1 MPHPIIGI
9 SEVAQ
14 IIFDHLVTPGRRIA
28 LVSLACTCKGLE
40 EQALRT
46 LWSGQDSVRILV
58 ESTLPCGMLSRPPRS
73 QVRDIVA
80 VWYLASF

>member
-14 IIFDHLVTPGRRIA
+14 IIFDHLAAPGSRIT

-46 LWSGQDSVRILV
+46 LWSGQESVRILV
-58 ESTLPCGMLSRPPRS
+58 KSTLPHGMLSSPPRS
-73 QVRDIVA
+73 QVRGIVA
-80 VWYLASF
+80 VWCLVGF